1 MTGTTGTTTGTKMG
15 TTAGTTIAIR
25 DAVWMLDL
33 DGVVWR
39 GKTAI
44 AGSVAAVDRLRE
56 AGNRVLFVSNNSSLT
71 VKAYLEKLASV
82 GIAAT
87 PEDLCTSAM
96 AAAALIEPG
105 SRAMVLG
112 GDGISEALSER
123 GVTPVV
129 ADIAHAST
137 VGSVLVG
144 LDRQLSYERLTAAV
158 RAVLTGARLIGTN
171 ADPTFPP
178 EDGFNAGGGSI
189 GAAVAYGATVTA
201 TIAGK
206 PHEPIAALI
215 LQRTGGVLPT
225 IMVGDQPITDGLLAK
240 NMGIPFGL
248 VLSGVA
254 TSAEGV
260 VPVPSAVGVNLQ
272 ALCDGLGLP

>member
-1 MTGTTGTTTGTKMG
+1 MADGVISIG
-15 TTAGTTIAIR
+15 
-25 DAVWMLDL
+25 DSVWMLDL

-44 AGSVAAVDRLRE
+44 EGSVVAIERLRS

-71 VKAYLEKLASV
+71 VAAYLEKLASV
-82 GIAAT
+82 GVVA
-87 PEDLCTSAM
+87 PSEDLCTSAM
-96 AAAALIEPG
+96 AAAELVEPG
-105 SRAMVLG
+105 TKAMVLG
-112 GDGISEALSER
+112 GDGISEALIAR

-129 ADIAHAST
+129 AESSEST
-137 VGSVLVG
+137 RVQSVLVG

-158 RAVLTGARLIGTN
+158 RAVLNGARLIVTN
-171 ADPTFPP
+171 EDPTFPT

-189 GAAVAYGATVTA
+189 GAAVAYGASVTA
-201 TIAGK
+201 SIAGK
-206 PHEPIAALI
+206 PHAPIAALI
-215 LQRTGGVLPT
+215 LQRTGGIAPT
-225 IMVGDQPITDGLLAK
+225 VMVGDQPITDGLLAK

-254 TSAEGV
+254 STAEGV
-260 VPVPSAVGVNLQ
+260 DPVPAAIGANLA

>member
-1 MTGTTGTTTGTKMG
+1 MK
-15 TTAGTTIAIR
+15 IATQN
-25 DAVWMLDL
+25 AVWMLDL

-44 AGSVAAVDRLRE
+44 NGSVAAIDRLRS

-71 VKAYLEKLASV
+71 VAAYLDKLLSV
-82 GIAAT
+82 GISA
-87 PEDLCTSAM
+87 PPSDLCTSAM
-96 AAAALIEPG
+96 AAAALVDPG
-105 SRAMVLG
+105 TRAMVLG

-123 GVTPVV
+123 GVTAV
-129 ADIAHAST
+129 AAEIAHAKT
-137 VGSVLVG
+137 VTSVLVG

-158 RAVLTGARLIGTN
+158 RAVLNGARLILTN
-171 ADPTFPP
+171 EDPTFPT

-189 GAAVAYGATVTA
+189 GAAVAYGASVTA

-206 PHEPIAALI
+206 PHRPIAELI
-215 LQRTGGVLPT
+215 LQRTGGVLPS
-225 IMVGDQPITDGLLAK
+225 IMVGDQPITDGFLAA

-254 TSAEGV
+254 SSAEGV
-260 VPVPSAVGVNLQ
+260 SPVPAVVGADLAAVCQ
-272 ALCDGLGLP
+272 GLGLQ